1 MNRAR
6 SVARSI
12 MSNWAVLALNIV
24 ISLFL
29 SPYVVNKLGSVY
41 YGIWALTLQF
51 TGYLFLLDF
60 GVRESVIRYV
70 SKYNARQQNGPLNA
84 VLTTAVRI
92 YVPLAFICVALTA
105 VCAYAVPFWFDLDP
119 ALHTEARWT
128 TALVGLS
135 IAQTFI
141 FNIFTGIQY
150 GLQKF
155 ELANA
160 LGMIVALV
168 RTALIVYLLERGYGI
183 VGLSA
188 VQFGTTIV
196 GGLMSATIALYLL
209 RKVHLPFHFVK
220 LSLRRGAAL
229 RKRVLGYGWYVLVN
243 NIGQKI
249 IFASGAVVTGV
260 MLPIAS
266 VTPFAIAGSLIDNL
280 RSLVAMTATVFN
292 PLSSHLRALGR
303 TSEVAALLRTGSKL
317 AVLIAM
323 PIAMSFVLLGTQFIG
338 LWMGAEFAEPA
349 GTVLMVLGIAQIIS
363 APHHIVSSVLYGISQ
378 HRMIAIV
385 RIAEAAL
392 NLVLSIVF
400 AYQFGV
406 VGVALGMSIAHVI
419 SVGLVLPYRAC
430 NVVKLPLMSYYT
442 ATILRPGVAILPF
455 ALGALW
461 LRDQY
466 PAETLVVLLAQIA
479 ALVVLYAPCVYLLG
493 LNSDERSMVLRLVK
507 RRAAD
512 APPPAV

>member
-1 MNRAR
+1 MIRAR
-6 SVARSI
+6 GVARSI
-12 MSNWAVLALNIV
+12 LSNWAVLTLNIV

-60 GVRESVIRYV
+60 GVRESVVRYV

-92 YVPLAFICVALTA
+92 YIPITLVCVALTA
-105 VCAYAVPFWFDLDP
+105 VCAYGVPFWFDLDP
-119 ALHTEARWT
+119 ALHAEARWT

-160 LGMIVALV
+160 FGMIVAIV
-168 RTALIVYLLERGYGI
+168 RTALIIYLLEQGYGI

-188 VQFGTTIV
+188 VQFGMTIV
-196 GGLMSATIALYLL
+196 GGLMGAWIALSLL
-209 RKVHLPFHFVK
+209 RKAHLPFHLVK
-220 LSLRRGAAL
+220 LSPRRRTAL
-229 RKRVLGYGWYVLVN
+229 RNRVLGYGWYVLVN
-243 NIGQKI
+243 NIGQKV
-249 IFASGAVVTGV
+249 IFASGAVVIGV

-266 VTPFAIAGSLIDNL
+266 VTPYAIAGSLVDNL

-292 PLSSHLRALGR
+292 PLSSHLQAIGR

-317 AVLIAM
+317 AVLIAL
-323 PIAMSFVLLGTQFIG
+323 PVAMSFVLLGTQFIG
-338 LWMGAEFAEPA
+338 LWMGAEYAQPA
-349 GTVLMVLGIAQIIS
+349 GSILMVLGVAQIIS

-378 HRMIAIV
+378 HRVIAIV
-385 RIAEAAL
+385 RVAEAAL
-392 NLVLSIVF
+392 NLALSIVF

-430 NVVKLPLMSYYT
+430 SVVKLPLMSYYG
-442 ATILRPGVAILPF
+442 ATLLRPAAAILPF
-455 ALGALW
+455 TLGALW
-461 LRDQY
+461 VRDQY
-466 PAETLVVLLAQIA
+466 PAGSLIVLLSQIA
-479 ALVVLYAPCVYLLG
+479 ALVVLYAPCVYFLG

-507 RRAAD
+507 RRAAVV
-512 APPPAV
+512 PPAAL